1 LAELRL
7 VAIEASEK
15 RMPYWRFRLASNIVL
30 KLQPKLTNRLL
41 VRFEGKAL
49 MCEGA
54 NAKLLDASYK
64 DLVHPHW
71 RFGFE
76 VTAKIPEEWCFLYRG
91 ATWSGPQRYD
101 MPREHNMAKVAEL
114 RERVVAA
121 FRDGWFNVIRP
132 EMTLSQHCLI
142 CGKGLTDPVSM
153 ARFIGPECASKEYAP
168 RVLRLFAEAVV

>member
-1 LAELRL
+1 MMYSTFAPIPALAELRL
-7 VAIEASEK
+7 AAIEASEK
-15 RMPYWRFRLASNIVL
+15 RMPYWRFRLSPNIVL
-30 KLQPKLTNRLL
+30 KLQPKLMW
-41 VRFEGKAL
+41 EGP
-49 MCEGA
+49 
-54 NAKLLDASYK
+54 NARLLDASYK

-76 VTAKIPEEWCFLYRG
+76 VTAQVPKEWRFHRRS
-91 ATWSGPQRYD
+91 ASWSGPQRYD

-121 FRDGWFNVIRP
+121 FRDGWFNVIGP
-132 EMTLSQHCLI
+132 EMMLSQHCLI